1 MKNTPRYP
9 AVAGRFYPGVA
20 EQCMAEAQDYLTR
33 KPTHPGD
40 WIGAV
45 APHAGWICSG
55 AIAARAIASLAPKPD
70 LIVVFGAVHTP
81 FRFDFGALD
90 SHDAWKMPLG
100 NCQVGVDF
108 EQHLLERG
116 NLFAVEP
123 RVHQNEHAIEVLIP
137 FIQVAFPGV
146 AVVPIEVP
154 PAASAGL
161 IGRKTAQAIMSLG
174 LNARYIASTD
184 LTHYGENYQFSPAGS
199 GVSAMQWAKE
209 NDQSLID
216 LMLGF
221 QVDQI
226 VPEAQ
231 KKQSACG
238 PGAVAAL
245 LAACRENGAQT
256 CCLLEHATSYETLS
270 ALAPQPPVN
279 SVGYA
284 SVMLG

>member
-1 MKNTPRYP
+1 
-9 AVAGRFYPGVA
+9 
-20 EQCMAEAQDYLTR
+20 
-33 KPTHPGD
+33 
-40 WIGAV
+40 
-45 APHAGWICSG
+45 
-55 AIAARAIASLAPKPD
+55 
-70 LIVVFGAVHTP
+70 
-81 FRFDFGALD
+81 
-90 SHDAWKMPLG
+90 
-100 NCQVGVDF
+100 
-108 EQHLLERG
+108 
-116 NLFAVEP
+116 
-123 RVHQNEHAIEVLIP
+123 
-137 FIQVAFPGV
+137 
-146 AVVPIEVP
+146 
-154 PAASAGL
+154 
-161 IGRKTAQAIMSLG
+161 MSLG

-256 CCLLEHATSYETLS
+256 CCLLEQRHKLMRPCRPSRRNLLS
-270 ALAPQPPVN
+270 IQWVTHR
-279 SVGYA
+279 
-284 SVMLG
+284 